1 MVARHTGTILHR
13 TLRQLVLDGIDK
25 WDNKRIQD
33 QRPFWQSQLQ
43 QLGVINYDQP
53 LILLERAIN
62 GCLKDKKNH
71 WIFESSHQESRHEY
85 AIGYQGLK
93 NGASHT
99 SIIDRCFIMEGI
111 QWIIDYKSTEPMK
124 GEPQDIFLQRE
135 VAQYKDQLK
144 HYQYLLK
151 KMNNL
156 PTKISLYF
164 PLIQCLETIQS

>member
-1 MVARHTGTILHR
+1 MQQERHP
-13 TLRQLVLDGIDK
+13 
-25 WDNKRIQD
+25 N
-33 QRPFWQSQLQ
+33 Q
-43 QLGVINYDQP
+43 Q
-53 LILLERAIN
+53 
-62 GCLKDKKNH
+62 H
-71 WIFESSHQESRHEY
+71 FESSHQESRHEY